1 MFAFSLRPQTPN
13 PHMIMKI
20 RFVAALAPIV
30 AVNARGVENPRAHDS
45 KDYVSPSNDG
55 IFIDTAGWKDIYEDG
70 CDWLEANGYP
80 GCPRYGSGDNGGIGV
95 ADDNC
100 WWCVM
105 D

>member
-1 MFAFSLRPQTPN
+1 
-13 PHMIMKI
+13 MIMKI

-80 GCPRYGSGDNGGIGV
+80 GCPRYGSGDYGGIGV